1 MKIQKAAIDLHG
13 VVQGVG
19 FRPFVQRLAAR
30 LGLTG
35 RVENRE
41 YGVHLEVYGKAEAL
55 ARFSSLLTTAPPPAA
70 RIFRVVQTISEVPM
84 AEAPRA
90 FLINKS
96 AKYGEITAF
105 IPPDLALCPACQEE
119 LTDPG
124 NRRYRHPFITCNDCG
139 PRFSVVKALPYDR
152 QHTSM
157 AVFPLCGDCRRE
169 YEDLENRR
177 CHAQLISCH
186 ADGPVLSFW
195 DGHQRVTGNGPALQ
209 AAVRRLKEGQIV
221 AVKGLGGFHL
231 ACRPENEAAVAR
243 LRAFKHR
250 PTKPLALMARD
261 LETITRYAHIGP
273 EEKTLLTGP
282 EKPIVILEKRDPS
295 LFPAVAP
302 GLATLGFMLPYTPL
316 HYLLLEEIP
325 VLVMTSGNIE
335 GEAICRDEEEA
346 RRDLSPLTPY
356 FLLHDREIVNR
367 CDDSLVA
374 VTGGRPVILRRA
386 RGYTPRPV
394 CLWERRAPQVVLATG
409 ADLKGCFGL
418 ARGEYVFLGPYL
430 GDLERVSTGDFFR
443 ESLHWFE
450 TVFDLRPGLVV
461 SDLHPGYFST
471 RYGEE
476 LARKRGLP
484 WYRIQHHHAH
494 VYSVMAEHG
503 LETAVGVALDGTG
516 YGEDGRAWGGE
527 FFFCRQGE
535 MKRLAHLDYIPLLG
549 GEKAIREPARVALV
563 YLARVFGPEYALAW
577 YPDGEEEASL
587 LLTLLA
593 GEEDLPLTSSMGRL
607 FDAVSALLDVCRRPT
622 YEGEA
627 AVLLEARAEKGVTG
641 RYPWHLD
648 LSRLPW
654 RIKVEPMVA
663 AMVEDLAKGRPV
675 AEIAGRF
682 HNTMAEV
689 IIEVAARIAE
699 EEKEV
704 HICLSGGVFQNR
716 LLTEA
721 VLTGL
726 ARRGLRPLLNQEVP
740 PNDGGIALGQI
751 YGWLLRMG

>member
-1 MKIQKAAIDLHG
+1 MKIQRAAIDLHG

-19 FRPFVQRLAAR
+19 FRPFVQRLATT

-41 YGVHLEVYGKAEAL
+41 YGVHLEVYGSPEAL
-55 ARFSSLLTTAPPPAA
+55 EVFFSLLTTTSPPAA
-70 RIFRVVQTISEVPM
+70 RIFQVARETGEVPID
-84 AEAPRA
+84 EAPPA
-90 FLINKS
+90 FQIDRSEKH
-96 AKYGEITAF
+96 GEITVF

-119 LTDPG
+119 LTGRG

-139 PRFSVVKALPYDR
+139 PRFSVLKALPYDR
-152 QHTSM
+152 QNTSM
-157 AVFPLCGDCRRE
+157 AVFPLCANCREE
-169 YEDLENRR
+169 YAALENRR
-177 CHAQLISCH
+177 CHAQLISCPD
-186 ADGPVLSFW
+186 DGPVLSFR
-195 DGHQRVTGNGPALQ
+195 DNDRMVRGNEPALQ
-209 AAVRRLKEGQIV
+209 AAVRRLKEGEIV
-221 AVKGLGGFHL
+221 AIKGLGGFHL
-231 ACRPENEAAVAR
+231 ACRPENEASMAR
-243 LRAFKHR
+243 LRNFKNR

-273 EEKTLLTGP
+273 EEKALLTGP
-282 EKPIVILEKRDPS
+282 EKPIVILEKKDPS

-335 GEAICRDEEEA
+335 GEAICRDDEEA

-374 VTGGRPVILRRA
+374 VTGGRPMILRRA

-394 CLWERRAPQVVLATG
+394 CLRERRAPQVVLATG

-418 ARGEYVFLGPYL
+418 ARGEYVFLGPYV

-450 TVFDLRPGLVV
+450 TAFDLRPALVV

-484 WYRIQHHHAH
+484 WYRVQHHHAH
-494 VYSVMAEHG
+494 IYSVMAENE

-527 FFFCRQGE
+527 FFSCRRGE
-535 MKRLAHLDYIPLLG
+535 MRRLAHLDYIPLLG
-549 GEKAIREPARVALV
+549 GEKAIREPARLALV

-577 YPDGEEEASL
+577 YPGGEEEATL
-587 LLTLLA
+587 LLALLA
-593 GEEDLPLTSSMGRL
+593 GEGNLPLTSSMGRL

-641 RYPWHLD
+641 AYPWHLD

-654 RIKVEPMVA
+654 RIKVEPLVA
-663 AMVEDLAKGRPV
+663 EMVEDLAKRRPV
-675 AEIAGRF
+675 GEIAGRF

-721 VLTGL
+721 VLAGL
-726 ARRGLRPLLNQEVP
+726 ARRGLRPLVNREVP